1 MRKTST
7 QLLRIVPVAI
17 VLAVVLGG
25 STPARADVTCNQ
37 DLRACYFRAA
47 LADTWWQMWA
57 IGADCELGYVDC
69 TRRAII
75 GR

>member
-25 STPARADVTCNQ
+25 GTPARAEVTCNQ
-37 DLRACYFRAA
+37 DLRVCYFRAA

-57 IGADCELGYVDC
+57 IGADCELAYVDC